1 MTTCIKQ
8 AISQGV
14 SCWEG
19 PLESPGLALAARIC
33 GTDQDVQHLEM
44 QLAQRRL
51 VDGIRMSLLYHKCTI
66 CSCSAGGHNV
76 FFFWTRRQIDPE
88 TQ

>member
-51 VDGIRMSLLYHKCTI
+51 CGRYTYVPLISQM
-66 CSCSAGGHNV
+66 HNL
-76 FFFWTRRQIDPE
+76 QL
-88 TQ
+88 